1 MATDSM
7 TLGLTTAPLPV
18 GLPTSFLLPVDW
30 TLADLQSHLGGI
42 PLERIRLY
50 PPPGTATKR
59 EMEAIRART
68 DRTCELID
76 GVLVEKAVGHYE
88 SMLAMLIG
96 RRIGAYLDSHDL
108 GTIAGAD
115 SMMELF
121 PGHVRAPDVC
131 VVRWERYP
139 EGSVPDDPIPPVAP
153 NLVVEVLSRSNTPAE
168 MRRKLHDYFTAG
180 VELVWYID
188 PQTRTARAF
197 TAEEQSTGFD
207 EKGTL
212 SGGEVLPGFELSLA
226 DVFNL
231 RKSPRG

>member
-1 MATDSM
+1 MISEPA
-7 TLGLTTAPLPV
+7 TAPLPV
-18 GLPTSFLLPVDW
+18 APPPPPFLFPADW
-30 TLADLQSHLGGI
+30 TLADLHAHLGGI

-76 GVLVEKAVGHYE
+76 GVLVEKVVGHYE

-96 RRIGAYLDSHDL
+96 CRIGAYLESHDV
-108 GTIAGAD
+108 GTISGAD

-139 EGSVPDDPIPPVAP
+139 EGKVPDDPIPPVAP
-153 NLVVEVLSRSNTPAE
+153 NLVVEVLSRSNTAAE

-180 VELVWYID
+180 VDLVWYID
-188 PQTRTARAF
+188 PQTRIARAF
-197 TAEEQSTGFD
+197 TGEEQFIELD
-207 EKGTL
+207 EKGSL

-231 RKSPRG
+231 RKARRG